1 MKSNISTQ
9 TKPLSWTILYS
20 INKTNFLGPFMTLCS
35 WNNGWY
41 NKRSF
46 TVTTKWIS
54 SESIWQGKNIR
65 RCMIWWATHPWRLV
79 YGCRYKKQNRGCWKM
94 REKETEE
101 ISKALTQ
108 HINLV
113 TTHLE
118 TKYQGER
125 IEPDHLKITVIILSY
140 HAT

>member
-1 MKSNISTQ
+1 
-9 TKPLSWTILYS
+9 
-20 INKTNFLGPFMTLCS
+20 
-35 WNNGWY
+35 
-41 NKRSF
+41 
-46 TVTTKWIS
+46 
-54 SESIWQGKNIR
+54 
-65 RCMIWWATHPWRLV
+65 
-79 YGCRYKKQNRGCWKM
+79 M

-108 HINLV
+108 HINFV

-118 TKYQGER
+118 TKNKGER